1 MKTYWEYLAKK
12 NNTYTLE
19 RKSNLKL
26 ENELGKKNINKARFE
41 NIDVNADLEYVLSG
55 NNIKE
60 NIIVKEKSDSY
71 EYSFS
76 LKTNGLK
83 VRLSDDNES
92 IELYKEV
99 LNSNGQLEEKV
110 EFIIPSPY
118 MYDANGETSEEVYY
132 ELETTETGEY
142 TFTVVA
148 SKDWIN
154 SDERVLPVTIDPQV
168 VVPSNKIITHQV
180 QCRTVTST
188 SSGLNYGTWQNVSS
202 STIILI
208 IFVFVK
214 SIFLINDKFHVF
226 MI

>member
-208 IFVFVK
+208 IFVYFLK
-214 SIFLINDKFHVF
+214 SIFCIIFAF
-226 MI
+226 YRI